1 MSQAKIDQY
10 KKEKAN
16 RKNTVKKEK
25 TKKKV
30 TTISLI
36 CVGVLLLVFLVWG
49 IIATVKDGGLNAV
62 KQQQEKDAVTQELI
76 EYLNS
81 NSDSSLFLDENSQ
94 AE

>member
-16 RKNTVKKEK
+16 RKNAVKKEK

-30 TTISLI
+30 LTFSLI
-36 CVGVLLLVFLVWG
+36 VVGVLLLVFLVWG

-62 KQQQEKDAVTQELI
+62 KEQQEKDIVTQELI
-76 EYLNS
+76 DYLNS
-81 NSDSSLFLDENSQ
+81 GSDSSLYLDNDTQTE
-94 AE
+94 

>member
-16 RKNTVKKEK
+16 RKNAVKKEK

-30 TTISLI
+30 LTISLI
-36 CVGVLLLVFLVWG
+36 VVGVLLLVFLVWG

-62 KQQQEKDAVTQELI
+62 KEQQEKDIVTQELI
-76 EYLNS
+76 DYLNS
-81 NSDSSLFLDENSQ
+81 GSDSSLYLDNDTQTE
-94 AE
+94 

>member
-16 RKNTVKKEK
+16 RKNTVKKKK

>member
-16 RKNTVKKEK
+16 RKNTVKKKK

-81 NSDSSLFLDENSQ
+81 NSDSSLFSDENSQ